1 MLYNHTLNDISSNT
15 NTGIEFEIALFYK
28 LLSNKPEEQ
37 NQVKSAIARRYD
49 HNKVEEIINYTSTE
63 KIIRALTARGLTY
76 KDASFET
83 QNDEVGP
90 ADVVLIT
97 VDKTGKEEK
106 IGLSI
111 KYANTC
117 TLNVTGRKFITDAQI
132 SILKD
137 KYVRKYVP
145 AYREYMRKEYGYAEN
160 WHRKKSPV
168 TDQMIDEIRDAVL
181 ANWPNVENK
190 VVLMQN
196 LFHDASPIEF
206 WVVNY
211 GRGGYDLKTVPSTID
226 MRRAKDVEVRKYQT
240 SYVAFYLD
248 NVRVGHMQVKFN
260 NGFIESNFN
269 HKGLRKKQSCDFV
282 EDGLEFN
289 YGQPFGS
296 WNFSL
301 ED

>member
-1 MLYNHTLNDISSNT
+1 MNEISINT
-15 NTGIEFEIALFYK
+15 NTGVEFEIAMFYR
-28 LLSNKPEEQ
+28 LLANKPAEQ
-37 NQVKSAIARRYD
+37 TQVMTAIARRKD
-49 HNKVEEIINYTSTE
+49 SGKVEEIISYTSTE
-63 KIIRALTARGLTY
+63 KIIRALAERGLTY

-83 QNDEVGP
+83 QNDEVGT

-97 VDKTGKEEK
+97 ADKSGEEQK

-111 KYANTC
+111 KYSNTC

-132 SILKD
+132 SVLKE
-137 KYVRKYVP
+137 KYVNKYVP
-145 AYREYMRKEYGYAEN
+145 AYITYMKKEYGHAEN

-181 ANWPNVENK
+181 ANWPEVENK
-190 VVLMQN
+190 VALMQN

-226 MRRAKDVEVRKYQT
+226 MRRAEDVEVRKYQA
-240 SYVAFYLD
+240 SYIAFYLD

-260 NGFIESNFN
+260 NGFIESNYN
-269 HKGLRKKQSCDFV
+269 HKGLKKKRTCDFM

-296 WNFSL
+296 WNFSV
-301 ED
+301 EY